1 MELPVET
8 DTTIRHDTTGI
19 PATDDRRLAAL
30 GRLFDLRGR
39 GAVVTGG
46 GSGLGLRMG
55 TVLAEA
61 GASVTLVD
69 READRL
75 ATAQQD
81 LAADGLEVST
91 RSLDVT
97 DFDELDAAFGEI
109 AADGGLDVVFANA
122 GISAG
127 IGPRLKSGRITDLD
141 HQRWQEVLD
150 VNLTGT
156 ALTMSAAARHI
167 RDGAGRIIVT
177 SSLGGVR
184 ADPLVGYAYAAT
196 KAGVVALVRNAALE
210 LAHRGINVNALA
222 PGLFETNIRK
232 ANPVAEA
239 MTEDFKKASAFG
251 RGAQLSE
258 LDGMVVYLASAASSY
273 MTGAVLN
280 LDGGGQHVGPNSV
293 EI

>member
-1 MELPVET
+1 MEARTTAQDAPALQHT
-8 DTTIRHDTTGI
+8 DE
-19 PATDDRRLAAL
+19 RRLATI
-30 GRLFDLRGR
+30 GNLFDLRGR
-39 GAVVTGG
+39 GVAVTGG

-55 TVLAEA
+55 TVLARA
-61 GASVTLVD
+61 GAEVTLID
-69 READRL
+69 RDQASL
-75 ATAQQD
+75 AAAQTA
-81 LAADGLEVST
+81 LAADGLAVSV
-91 RSLDVT
+91 RIVDIT
-97 DFDELDAAFGEI
+97 DFDQVDAAFQQI
-109 AADGGLDVVFANA
+109 AAESGLDVVFANA

-141 HQRWQEVLD
+141 QQRWREVLD
-150 VNLTGT
+150 VNLTG
-156 ALTMSAAARHI
+156 AAFTMSAAARHI

-184 ADPLVGYAYAAT
+184 ADPMVGYAYAAT

-239 MTEDFKKASAFG
+239 MTGDFRKISALG
-251 RGAQLSE
+251 RGGDLSE
-258 LDGMVVYLASAASSY
+258 LEGLVVYLASKASSY

-280 LDGGGQHVGPNSV
+280 LDGGGQHVGPNQV

>member
-1 MELPVET
+1 MET
-8 DTTIRHDTTGI
+8 NTTLLHMPLGQESGEE
-19 PATDDRRLAAL
+19 RRLSTL
-30 GRLFDLRGR
+30 GQLFDLRGR
-39 GAVVTGG
+39 GVVVTGG

-61 GASVTLVD
+61 GATVTLID
-69 READRL
+69 REPERL
-75 ATAQQD
+75 AAAQLT
-81 LAADGLEVST
+81 LAEDGLAVSI
-91 RSLDVT
+91 RALDIT
-97 DFDELDAAFGEI
+97 DFEELDAAFAQI
-109 AADGGLDVVFANA
+109 AAEGGLDVVFANA

-127 IGPRLKSGRITDLD
+127 IGPRLKSGRITNLD
-141 HQRWQEVLD
+141 QHRWQEVLD
-150 VNLTGT
+150 VNLTGA
-156 ALTMSAAARHI
+156 ALTMSAAARNI

-184 ADPLVGYAYAAT
+184 ADPMVGYAYAAT

-232 ANPVAEA
+232 TNPVAEA
-239 MTEDFKKASAFG
+239 MTEDFKKASALG
-251 RGAQLSE
+251 RGADVSE
-258 LDGMVVYLASAASSY
+258 LDGLIIYLASTASSY

-280 LDGGGQHVGPNSV
+280 LDGGGQHVGPNQV